1 MKVLIIT
8 GGNIDDD
15 FAFSFLKNNIYDE
28 VIAVDGGLAF
38 ADRAGIK
45 ITHLVGDFDTID
57 GAVLEKYIHREDICV
72 HQFIPEKDYTDTDIA
87 VKLAIRLFSGKEAS
101 PSEKKAP
108 PGPLPEQ
115 VDLLPEQADLLPE
128 TEEKVL
134 HILGATGSRMDHVL
148 ANLQMLKNILD
159 AGIDGMIIDRNNQIQ
174 MIRGT
179 HHLKMKGIF
188 GRYMS
193 LIPATM
199 DLSGITLQGFKYPL
213 NRANTHFGES
223 LCVSNELTAEEGRI
237 TIEEGTAWMILS
249 RD

>member
-101 PSEKKAP
+101 PSEKKAS

-115 VDLLPEQADLLPE
+115 VNLLPEQADLLPE

-159 AGIDGMIIDRNNQIQ
+159 AGIDGMIIDKNNQIQ

>member
-1 MKVLIIT
+1 M
-8 GGNIDDD
+8 
-15 FAFSFLKNNIYDE
+15 
-28 VIAVDGGLAF
+28 
-38 ADRAGIK
+38 
-45 ITHLVGDFDTID
+45 
-57 GAVLEKYIHREDICV
+57 LEKYIHREDICV

-101 PSEKKAP
+101 PSE
-108 PGPLPEQ
+108 
-115 VDLLPEQADLLPE
+115 
-128 TEEKVL
+128 EKVL

-159 AGIDGMIIDRNNQIQ
+159 AGIDGMIIDKNNQIQ

-179 HHLKMKGIF
+179 HHLNMKGIF

>member
-101 PSEKKAP
+101 PSEKNAL
-108 PGPLPEQ
+108 PGSLPQ
-115 VDLLPEQADLLPE
+115 P
-128 TEEKVL
+128 EEKVL

-159 AGIDGMIIDRNNQIQ
+159 AGIDGMIIDKNNQIQ

-188 GRYMS
+188 GKYMS

-249 RD
+249 RE